1 MNKLVA
7 IAGICLFLGFPQLS
21 KAQNTAFE
29 PGKVWNDTEGN
40 PINAH
45 GGGILYHEGTYYW
58 YGEYKKGKTV
68 LNGIARMG
76 YVGVLPYRC
85 DGS

>member
-45 GGGILYHEGTYYW
+45 GGGASSIMKVRIIGT
-58 YGEYKKGKTV
+58 ESTRKGKRYCPNGLRGSVTV
-68 LNGIARMG
+68 PM
-76 YVGVLPYRC
+76 
-85 DGS
+85 

>member
-1 MNKLVA
+1 MNKLIV
-7 IAGICLFLGFPQLS
+7 AGICFFLSIPQVS
-21 KAQNTAFE
+21 EAQYTAFE

-58 YGEYKKGKTV
+58 YGEYP
-68 LNGIARMG
+68 L
-76 YVGVLPYRC
+76 
-85 DGS
+85 S